1 VKLERL
7 AALVESVSGIVF
19 SAGQLVHLRELM
31 ARRAAQIGMT
41 ELAAYVLALE
51 QGRLEE
57 EWQVL
62 LPAITVKES
71 YLFRIPEQ
79 FTVLRERLLPEL
91 ARARGGTPLRV
102 WSAGCAHGEEPATL
116 AVVLTEAGL
125 PPSSWAILATDV
137 DERALHQAAAGV
149 FSSRAVSQVP
159 PELLE
164 RHFVPRVGGWELDP
178 ALVARI
184 HFARINLVR
193 EPLPALGPPFDLVF
207 LRNVLI
213 YFRPESQRRVV
224 DAVANNL
231 TPDGYLF
238 LGHSESLWQL
248 CDRLDPVDLGGCF
261 AYRHAEPATAPQR
274 QGGTAADSTG
284 RAFSSSPS
292 GPVRRPSGPIL
303 APPAPSPATRPPTQ
317 PLTQAA
323 AQTRAA
329 SPAAVPAPVE
339 AAPPVGSVVEAIVA
353 NRPTDALQLAGRRAA
368 ARPEDAAAHALLGLV
383 RDLAD
388 DGDGALTAYRAALFL
403 RPGLYRVRFQLA
415 ERLRRSGWRDRAF
428 AEYRRVLATLAE
440 EGDELPELAALLPG
454 DAAEVAS
461 RCRAALSRL

>member
-19 SAGQLVHLRELM
+19 SAGQLVHLSELM
-31 ARRAAQIGMT
+31 ARRATQLGMT

-79 FTVLRERLLPEL
+79 FTVMRERLLPEL
-91 ARARGGTPLRV
+91 ARARAGVPLRI

-116 AVVLTEAGL
+116 AVVLTETGL

-137 DERALHQAAAGV
+137 DERALHQAAAGI

-159 PELLE
+159 AELLE
-164 RHFVPRVGGWELDP
+164 RHFTPRVGGWELAP

-193 EPLPALGPPFDLVF
+193 EPLPALGPAFDVIF

-224 DAVANNL
+224 EAVANNL
-231 TPDGYLF
+231 APDGYLF

-248 CDRLDPVDLGGCF
+248 CDRLVPVDLGGCF
-261 AYRHAEPATAPQR
+261 AYRHAAPAAEPPQ
-274 QGGTAADSTG
+274 QGGAADG
-284 RAFSSSPS
+284 APAARPFSSSSS
-292 GPVRRPSGPIL
+292 GPVRRPSGPIVV
-303 APPAPSPATRPPTQ
+303 ASTPPAPARPLNQ
-317 PLTQAA
+317 PLNQP
-323 AQTRAA
+323 RA
-329 SPAAVPAPVE
+329 STPVPAAVE
-339 AAPPVGSVVEAIVA
+339 AAAPVGSVLEAIAA
-353 NRPTDALQLAGRRAA
+353 NRPAEALQLAGRRAA

-415 ERLRRSGWRDRAF
+415 ERLRRSGWRDRAL
-428 AEYRRVLATLAE
+428 AEYRRVLATLAA
-440 EGDELPELAALLPG
+440 EGEELPELAALLPG